1 MTEMQNNKFKQ
12 KKPKTDAVAE
22 VTAQTAQ
29 TTKGAD
35 QKDAQVSAEAQVNTN
50 TENTPT
56 LSSQVCH
63 DQNTVPVQLYFEGI
77 GSLVELEV
85 HSQVE
90 YLHSAVEFPHEC
102 IRP

>member
-1 MTEMQNNKFKQ
+1 MRHAGGDTRARELVDLRHARVYDRKHGMGQLNF
-12 KKPKTDAVAE
+12 
-22 VTAQTAQ
+22 
-29 TTKGAD
+29 
-35 QKDAQVSAEAQVNTN
+35 
-50 TENTPT
+50 
-56 LSSQVCH
+56 LCVCH

-102 IRP
+102 IKP